1 MISQPYRSKLK
12 QHKGHS
18 VSNSTELKQR
28 RKRIQECYFSL
39 IREKKYRNESFPQY
53 FHTRKLGEI
62 TVFFTVNCVKTK

>member
-1 MISQPYRSKLK
+1 M
-12 QHKGHS
+12 
-18 VSNSTELKQR
+18 SNSTELKQR

-39 IREKKYRNESFPQY
+39 ITEKKYRNESFPQY